1 MTQTATDPSMPQT
14 GGPITATPFT
24 PSFDSSQLPSL
35 STGLDT
41 SGYTP
46 FDTDFAGA
54 ANDASDQ
61 AYAGLTQ
68 YMDED
73 FGRANNALESKL
85 INQGLTPGTEAFN
98 NEMSLQ
104 QRGQNDARMQ
114 AAVQAGNI
122 GRSYSG
128 DLLTRALQTRQL
140 QGAEGTQDAAIRLAS
155 RGALSGEQFGTMD
168 RGLSGRGQDLSY
180 LLGLR
185 GQDVGRDTAL
195 AGVAA
200 GAAANANAAN
210 TSRYGIDT
218 SRDLTLRGLG
228 LQQDQSDFNQLLA
241 LINSSRSGVN
251 VPNFG
256 APAPLDVGSAN
267 AIAANNNNAQQ
278 NRDAAD
284 RGTYANLGATILN
297 GYFNNNPVAR

>member
-1 MTQTATDPSMPQT
+1 
-14 GGPITATPFT
+14 
-24 PSFDSSQLPSL
+24 
-35 STGLDT
+35 
-41 SGYTP
+41 
-46 FDTDFAGA
+46 
-54 ANDASDQ
+54 
-61 AYAGLTQ
+61 
-68 YMDED
+68 
-73 FGRANNALESKL
+73 
-85 INQGLTPGTEAFN
+85 
-98 NEMSLQ
+98 
-104 QRGQNDARMQ
+104 
-114 AAVQAGNI
+114 
-122 GRSYSG
+122 
-128 DLLTRALQTRQL
+128 LLTRALQTRQL

>member
-1 MTQTATDPSMPQT
+1 MATYRNDAERQADLARQMAAQPAAPPEAPQPDPAAPPGAAPAPADPQPTNPGTVNGVPPMPQTGGPMTQTATDPSMPQT

-128 DLLTRALQTRQL
+128 DLAHPRP
-140 QGAEGTQDAAIRLAS
+140 
-155 RGALSGEQFGTMD
+155 
-168 RGLSGRGQDLSY
+168 
-180 LLGLR
+180 
-185 GQDVGRDTAL
+185 
-195 AGVAA
+195 
-200 GAAANANAAN
+200 
-210 TSRYGIDT
+210 
-218 SRDLTLRGLG
+218 
-228 LQQDQSDFNQLLA
+228 SD
-241 LINSSRSGVN
+241 
-251 VPNFG
+251 
-256 APAPLDVGSAN
+256 APAP
-267 AIAANNNNAQQ
+267 
-278 NRDAAD
+278 R
-284 RGTYANLGATILN
+284 R
-297 GYFNNNPVAR
+297 